1 MHHTYCTVPMV
12 QRTVLQ
18 QNSAAERPCLPWY
31 TQPLCLST
39 YAVHQAFPRK
49 CACAPRHTCTMPIV
63 RLAARL
69 LKDRAFRGVCNSHA
83 QAHVC
88 HASTFARAV
97 YSNIA
102 CALLADPLPL
112 SACLQMHPAP
122 AHAPSR
128 ASVHCTP
135 TEIRKQLQHQPTLQK
150 PNKTKAHKLR
160 RKYQMTE
167 TGTPTIGVTVSLDDR
182 HHVARGV
189 INWSVRMTNARTRH
203 RDLSQVHITKWAPTV
218 HIICGASGISCCIAR
233 CLPIKA
239 VAPACDAIGAPLPA
253 SRITGTRYARNRERT
268 HGSPMRTTLRDQP
281 GPHDTRDHVG
291 HDCPYSGR

>member
-1 MHHTYCTVPMV
+1 MVYTAVVPKHIRCAPSFSAEVCLCAQAHMHHANCTPCSK
-12 QRTVLQ
+12 T
-18 QNSAAERPCLPWY
+18 AERPRLPWRVQL
-31 TQPLCLST
+31 TRP
-39 YAVHQAFPRK
+39 
-49 CACAPRHTCTMPIV
+49 
-63 RLAARL
+63 
-69 LKDRAFRGVCNSHA
+69 

-268 HGSPMRTTLRDQP
+268 HGSPMRTTTS
-281 GPHDTRDHVG
+281 GPAWPTR
-291 HDCPYSGR
+291 YSRSCGP